1 MYDVFWGCL
10 IGGIIFGFVSLLFGD
25 GIGDAFDG
33 VLDGIGLHGLDALH
47 PMTIMSAITLFGGA
61 GILFSDYSKLEPVSI
76 VVLSTAVG
84 IVGGIGL
91 FFAYVRPMRKT
102 DSSLG
107 YSEKDLVGKTA
118 EVSIPIPERGHGQVE
133 VRFGS
138 QLTYQIAQSFDGR
151 AIPVDT
157 EVIVL
162 GVEEGVVSV
171 EVSRL

>member
-10 IGGIIFGFVSLLFGD
+10 IGGILFGTVSLLFGD

-33 VLDGIGLHGLDALH
+33 LLDGIGLDGLDALH

-61 GILFSDYSKLEPVSI
+61 GILFSDYSKIEPMPI
-76 VVLSTAVG
+76 VLFSSAIGVVGAV
-84 IVGGIGL
+84 VL

-107 YSEKDLVGKTA
+107 FSEKDLIGKMA
-118 EVSIPIPERGHGQVE
+118 EVSIPIPEKGHGQVE

-138 QLTYQIAQSFDGR
+138 QLTYQIARSYDGR
-151 AIPVDT
+151 PIPVDT
-157 EVIVL
+157 RVVVI
-162 GVEEGVVSV
+162 GVEEGVLSV
-171 EVSRL
+171 EVTLL